1 MSGGQEGWYHPAP
14 AGSLWGWDV
23 VILGVLMSMGSF
35 RQEAQTVSP
44 MARGNR
50 VVAVRLRGLLALSLL
65 LLTP

>member
-1 MSGGQEGWYHPAP
+1 
-14 AGSLWGWDV
+14 
-23 VILGVLMSMGSF
+23 MSMSLF

-50 VVAVRLRGLLALSLL
+50 VVAVRLPGLLVLSLL